1 MNEQELF
8 ERFDRIAEAL
18 ERMAS
23 EVDRSTE
30 SVESETTAR
39 RELTQE
45 EIEALNQSEERRKK
59 EKAFFEQNQREQREI
74 EARVKKGFT
83 DLGASI
89 KYVKEGNEILGKI
102 ERQRVTDDNL
112 RKTAEEQLNKAL
124 AENDSVYRS
133 LSQSGKERYQA
144 ELRNEAAMTKEY
156 AAIGRTID
164 QYGKVTKVS
173 DDLTLT
179 DKALIAVLKEHDSV
193 VQQMSSNVLN
203 LGMDLGK
210 LAITSTFNMFA
221 AGIKGAYE
229 GIIAYQDAI
238 LDGAGANSAA
248 AAQVSAEMNALA
260 GALEATGSSMISLG
274 AEAAKTALQ
283 MIILGGPVGILVGVI
298 MLLVGAVVAYEGYEK
313 EAQATKMKRDAELQ
327 KKQAAIYDQLYK
339 DFTQLSSAS
348 LTSAGGMTTL
358 WKQLGQ
364 VSMSVKD
371 FGKFN
376 KILVE
381 GSASLAT
388 FASSAVEGVQ
398 KFTDVAG
405 SVIKSGLGDIFRQMG
420 MTNEEM
426 AEHTL
431 KYMEQ
436 QRSLGMLQNKSAND
450 LKMGTANYI
459 RELDRV
465 AALTGQSRKDQEKGR
480 DAIRAMAQ
488 VSAAKNIAMQRGDT
502 KKAEKLGVVEELAGG
517 LKATMPE
524 FAAALAKR
532 VSGAALDS
540 GQVAMMK
547 NQGELLRYIDSG
559 GKDQVKMQML
569 VAQGLEKQDKGNA
582 FLVRTVGE
590 VAGYT
595 QDNFADRQKFEQQI
609 AGLRKAEA
617 DAKKAGK
624 PFDAAAFLDKQR
636 EVTDPFTKAQAAAQQ
651 SAKETQI
658 AFEKNVKALST
669 EMPNVLGEALKKY
682 LPEALSGPILE
693 FFKYVKMFGEYV
705 MKLLRDPSDT
715 LAETFTGKDKSQ
727 RDAEE
732 LIKKQKE
739 LKSVD
744 ERIKSLKDSTENPE
758 KAKKLADEKFKLAEQ
773 ELKLKEQAVAELN
786 KKMALGNWKPGAT
799 EEEKRLQAKEKEKL
813 AIQGAAIY
821 KEQQEAKA
829 RYDLA
834 KKAVDD
840 NDTGFFGKSIE
851 SKKKEL
857 ADLEKKKLGLTNETT
872 KLEQQVKSNP
882 ASTTAAGFAKT
893 YGSSPAYDMATK
905 GGGASSGAS
914 THSGGSIISS
924 NAQLKEA
931 GLRVKHGD
939 VQKEGAIIDPKLLEM
954 AKLTQQNVPGFNYF
968 SGFNDVYHQEKTPN
982 SRHTK
987 GLAFDFTVN
996 PGRGLSKPTKEHS
1009 DLIIDLLKGYGAE
1022 NVKNEYDDTSG
1033 KFRTGGHFHAELPLP
1048 KAYDGGIFDGPKGG
1062 FPVELHGR
1070 EAIVPL
1076 PNPGDKISIDKA
1088 QTDSTTST
1096 TKSALSSVVA
1106 DNNTT
1111 SSKDNSSAILMDL
1124 YSMMESKFDDLI
1136 DKVSTTNTYT
1146 NKLLKYSQV

>member
-1 MNEQELF
+1 MMNEQELF

-18 ERMAS
+18 ERMATG
-23 EVDRSTE
+23 VDHSTE
-30 SVESETTAR
+30 TIDSETTAR

-45 EIEALNQSEERRKK
+45 EKDAQDELNKRRKLEESYWNQQRK
-59 EKAFFEQNQREQREI
+59 EKQEI
-74 EARVKKGFT
+74 DARVRRNF
-83 DLGASI
+83 DELGASI
-89 KYVKEGNEILGKI
+89 KYVQEGNAILGKI
-102 ERQRVTDDNL
+102 ERQRVTEDNL
-112 RKTAEEQLNKAL
+112 RKKAEEQLNKAL
-124 AENDSVYRS
+124 EENDSTYKK
-133 LSQSGKERYQA
+133 LSESGKERYKA
-144 ELRNEAAMTKEY
+144 ELRNEAAMTKAY

-164 QYGKVTKVS
+164 QYGKVTKET
-173 DDLTLT
+173 DHLTLAQRAYL
-179 DKALIAVLKEHDSV
+179 DILKQMDEVQRQMAGNVLK
-193 VQQMSSNVLN
+193 
-203 LGMDLGK
+203 LGADLGK
-210 LAITSTFNMFA
+210 LAIKGTFDLFV

-229 GIIAYQDAI
+229 GTIAYQNAI
-238 LDGAGANSAA
+238 LDGAGANAAA

-260 GALEATGSSMISLG
+260 GALESTGSSMVSLG
-274 AEAAKTALQ
+274 AEAAKTAVQ
-283 MIILGGPVGILVGVI
+283 MIILGGPIGALVGVI

-313 EAQATKMKRDAELQ
+313 EAQAKKMKRDAELQ
-327 KKQAAIYDQLYK
+327 AKQAAIYDQLYK

-405 SVIKSGLGDIFRQMG
+405 SVIKSGLGDVFRQMG
-420 MTNEEM
+420 LTNEEM
-426 AEHTL
+426 AAHTL

-436 QRSLGMLQNKSAND
+436 QRSLGTLQNKSATD
-450 LKMGTANYI
+450 LKIGTANYI

-502 KKAEKLGVVEELAGG
+502 KQAGKLGVVEELAGG

-636 EVTDPFTKAQAAAQQ
+636 EVTDPFTKAQADAAQK
-651 SAKETQI
+651 AKETQI
-658 AFEKNVKALST
+658 AFEKNVMGLST
-669 EMPNVLGEALKKY
+669 EFPNIMKEMIKK
-682 LPEALSGPILE
+682 LPESLSGPIMK
-693 FFKYVKMFGEYV
+693 FFEYV
-705 MKLLRDPSDT
+705 EQFGRYVLKFIGDPSDT
-715 LAETFTGKDKSQ
+715 LKETLTGKDKSQ
-727 RDAEE
+727 RDAEN
-732 LIKKQKE
+732 LIDKQKE
-739 LKSVD
+739 LKSVE
-744 ERIKSLKDSTENPE
+744 ERIKSLKESTENPE
-758 KAKKLADEKFKLAEQ
+758 KAKKQADEKFKLAEQ
-773 ELKLKEQAVAELN
+773 ELKLKEQAVTDLN
-786 KKMALGNWKPGAT
+786 IQMN
-799 EEEKRLQAKEKEKL
+799 KEKDPKKRELL
-813 AIQGAAIY
+813 AIQGSAKY
-821 KEQQEAKA
+821 LEEKEAKEKY
-829 RYDLA
+829 RLA
-834 KKAVDD
+834 KKSVED
-840 NDTGFFGKSIE
+840 NETGFFSKSIE
-851 SKKKEL
+851 TKKKEL
-857 ADLEKKKLGLTNETT
+857 ADLEKRKLGLANETT

-893 YGSSPAYDMATK
+893 YGSSPAYSMAMAGGK
-905 GGGASSGAS
+905 GGGGSAGAMGAGDP
-914 THSGGSIISS
+914 SGGGSGPKPELKSVTS
-924 NAQLKEA
+924 KSGPSAQVNKNVADNFQNLINHLDMA
-931 GLRVKHGD
+931 GYKINDMGGYNNRKIAGTD
-939 VQKEGAIIDPKLLEM
+939 VMSAHAQGAALDINEKTNPMGSKLITDMPENIGTIAGNLGLGWGGNWQSKKDAMHFSATRSEGGTLM
-954 AKLTQQNVPGFNYF
+954 AK
-968 SGFNDVYHQEKTPN
+968 
-982 SRHTK
+982 
-987 GLAFDFTVN
+987 
-996 PGRGLSKPTKEHS
+996 
-1009 DLIIDLLKGYGAE
+1009 
-1022 NVKNEYDDTSG
+1022 
-1033 KFRTGGHFHAELPLP
+1033 TGGVFNGPP
-1048 KAYDGGIFDGPKGG
+1048 GGY
-1062 FPVELHGR
+1062 PVELHGR
-1070 EAIVPL
+1070 EAVVPL
-1076 PNPGDKISIDKA
+1076 PNPGDKISIDKGQQDGGA
-1088 QTDSTTST
+1088 